1 MNALHF
7 GDDTHLGAIVS
18 VDTDTAAI
26 RLRDPDGLRG
36 LQINRLIAVES
47 SRPGE
52 FLIGLIRKITR
63 ALDEAERTIE
73 KPDVF
78 APASFVD
85 LVRVALIGTMRAR
98 VGLRSNV
105 FGRSVDTVPEVGA
118 LAWTLEGAALAAFMN
133 TIGRETGTDA
143 RIHLGH
149 YAIDPDAE
157 AYVDGDRFFQRH
169 ALIVGSTGSGKST
182 TVARLI
188 EQASALPNADMILFD
203 IHGEYGPL
211 SGDAIRHLRIAAPG
225 DETKGLAD
233 GVLHL
238 PFWLLGYEAVI
249 ALFIDRSDQNAP
261 NQAMLVSTTIREL
274 KEKHLRDH
282 GRADLADRFT
292 TDSPVPFDV
301 GDLLSKL
308 TYLNEERVAG
318 AKAGTDKA
326 GDFNGKLSRL
336 IARLGAKVTD
346 RRLGFMF
353 EPAAETS
360 QLDWLNQ
367 LAVHLVAGQHGQAG
381 GKGGIKII
389 DFSEVP
395 SDVLPLVVSLVASLV
410 FELQQWQPE
419 TSRLP
424 IALIAD
430 EAHLYLPDRDAD
442 AADVVALRIFE
453 QIAKQ
458 GRKFGTSLV
467 VVTQRPADVNRTVLS
482 QCSNVVAMRLTNA
495 EDQAVIRRLLPDS
508 LGGLA
513 DALPLLDTGEA
524 IVVGDAIL
532 LPSRVQLAPPT
543 TRPTSANLPV
553 WRHWGDTGRRP
564 DLSAAVEAWR
574 RQSRTP

>member
-1 MNALHF
+1 MNPLHF

-73 KPDVF
+73 EPDVF

-85 LVRVALIGTMRAR
+85 LVRVALIGTIRAR

-143 RIHLGH
+143 RVHLGR

-249 ALFIDRSDQNAP
+249 ALFVDRSDQNAP
-261 NQAMLVSTTIREL
+261 NQAMLVSTTIRDL
-274 KEKHLRDH
+274 KEKHLRDQ

-292 TDSPVPFDV
+292 TDSPVPFEV
-301 GDLLSKL
+301 RDLLARL
-308 TYLNEERVAG
+308 TDLNEEQQPGTRAG
-318 AKAGTDKA
+318 GRA
-326 GDFNGKLSRL
+326 GDYKGKLSRL
-336 IARLGAKVTD
+336 IARLQAKVTD

-353 EPAAETS
+353 NPPAETVELGW
-360 QLDWLNQ
+360 LDE
-367 LAVHLVAGQHGQAG
+367 LAVHLVAGRQGQVG
-381 GKGGIKII
+381 GTGGIKII

-419 TSRLP
+419 ADRLP

-564 DLSAAVEAWR
+564 NLPAAVEAWR
-574 RQSRTP
+574 RQNRTP